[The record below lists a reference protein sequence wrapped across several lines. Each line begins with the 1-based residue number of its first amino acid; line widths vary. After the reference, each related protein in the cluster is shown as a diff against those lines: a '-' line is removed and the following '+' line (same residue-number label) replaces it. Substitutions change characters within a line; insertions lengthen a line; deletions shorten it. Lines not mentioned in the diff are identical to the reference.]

1 MSVDQVGGVLCALP
15 GLTPEVYARW
25 RASVLG
31 STNERLERRLMMEY
45 IGDVHGKTVLEIG
58 CGEETFRCFLPSW
71 RPASSPLWT

>member
-31 STNERLERRLMMEY
+31 SQGDSIHH
-45 IGDVHGKTVLEIG
+45 IG
-58 CGEETFRCFLPSW
+58 
-71 RPASSPLWT
+71 